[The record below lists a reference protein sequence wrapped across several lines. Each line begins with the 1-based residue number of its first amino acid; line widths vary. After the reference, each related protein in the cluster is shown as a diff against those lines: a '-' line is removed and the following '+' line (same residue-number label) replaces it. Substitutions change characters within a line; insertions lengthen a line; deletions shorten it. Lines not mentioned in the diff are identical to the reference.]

1 MEYNTNQEL
10 YQYFTHE
17 IERIGEQQI
26 EALRKEMDEKKK
38 SELKRISDNIERKTK
53 KYLNRE
59 LKNLNTDFSSEINR
73 IHTENHRKLMEKR
86 ENLLETIFDD
96 VRKKLADFVKSD
108 DYKTLLE
115 KTVKETVDY
124 LGTESLTFTVGEEDE
139 GVKNVLKETLSSKYE
154 VKTSKTITIGGFKV
168 KSESKGLEIDRTLD
182 KKLKDQRDWFH
193 ANSGLFI
200 RT

>member
-38 SELKRISDNIERKTK
+38 SELKRITENIERKTR

-86 ENLLETIFDD
+86 EDLLETVFES
-96 VRKKLADFVKSD
+96 VKERLSDFVKSD
-108 DYKTLLE
+108 AYKMLLE
-115 KTVKETVDY
+115 KTVKETVAY
-124 LGTESLTFTVGEEDE
+124 LDTDGLTFMVRDNDDSI
-139 GVKNVLKETLSSKYE
+139 KSVLENTLSIKYE
-154 VKTSKTITIGGFKV
+154 VKPSKDIIIGGFKV
-168 KSESKGLEIDRTLD
+168 KSQSKGLEIDRTID
-182 KKLKDQRDWFH
+182 KKLRDQRDWFH

>member
-38 SELKRISDNIERKTK
+38 SELKRITDNIERRTR

-86 ENLLETIFDD
+86 ENLLETVFQD
-96 VRKKLADFVKSD
+96 VRKKLVDFVKSD
-108 DYKTLLE
+108 AYVSLLE
-115 KTVKETVDY
+115 KTLKETVDY
-124 LGTESLTFTVGEEDE
+124 LEVEPVTFVVCEDDDVIKDVIE
-139 GVKNVLKETLSSKYE
+139 DTLSIDYE
-154 VKTSKTITIGGFKV
+154 IKTSQAITIGGFKA
-168 KSESKGLEIDRTLD
+168 KSVEKGLEIDRTID
-182 KKLKDQRDWFH
+182 KKIKEQRDWFH

>member
-38 SELKRISDNIERKTK
+38 SELKRITENIERKTR

-86 ENLLETIFDD
+86 EDLLETVFES
-96 VRKKLADFVKSD
+96 VKERLSDFVKSD
-108 DYKTLLE
+108 AYKTLLE
-115 KTVKETVDY
+115 KTVKETVAY
-124 LGTESLTFTVGEEDE
+124 LDTDGLTFMVRDNDDSI
-139 GVKNVLKETLSSKYE
+139 KSVLENTLSIKYE
-154 VKTSKTITIGGFKV
+154 VKPSKDIIIGGFKV
-168 KSESKGLEIDRTLD
+168 KSQSKGLEIDRTID
-182 KKLKDQRDWFH
+182 KKLRDQRDWFH